1 MIVSSTMMIDILCG
15 YFNLTVLMTSVTLT
29 PTSTTFMAGQ
39 EINLTCKTSYC
50 NPPANITWYKS
61 STDIT
66 SQATVTRDTSDG
78 LVRTTSSLQ
87 TLVFKMDNGKQ
98 VYCTAS
104 NIPGSSVISTVLSLV
119 VLCTYTYLYM
129 KYNP

>member
-15 YFNLTVLMTSVTLT
+15 YFNLTVPMTSVTLT

-39 EINLTCKTSYC
+39 QINLTCITSYC

-66 SQATVTRDTSDG
+66 SQATVTIDTSDG
-78 LVRTTSSLQ
+78 LVSTTSSLQ

-104 NIPGSSVISTVLSLV
+104 NIPSSSVIFTVLSVV

-129 KYNP
+129 KYNT

>member
-15 YFNLTVLMTSVTLT
+15 YFNLTVPMTSVTLT

-66 SQATVTRDTSDG
+66 SQATVTIDTSDG

-87 TLVFKMDNGKQ
+87 TLVFKMDNRKQ

>member
-15 YFNLTVLMTSVTLT
+15 YFNLTVPMTSVTLT

-39 EINLTCKTSYC
+39 QINLTCITSYC

-66 SQATVTRDTSDG
+66 SQATVTIDTSDG
-78 LVRTTSSLQ
+78 LVSTTSSLQ
-87 TLVFKMDNGKQ
+87 TLVFKMDDGKQ

-104 NIPGSSVISTVLSLV
+104 NIPSSSVISTVLSVV

-129 KYNP
+129 KYNT

>member
-1 MIVSSTMMIDILCG
+1 MIVSSTMMIDLLCG
-15 YFNLTVLMTSVTLT
+15 YFNLTVPMTSVTLT

-39 EINLTCKTSYC
+39 QINLTCITSYC

-66 SQATVTRDTSDG
+66 SQATVTIDTSDG
-78 LVRTTSSLQ
+78 LVSTTSSLQ
-87 TLVFKMDNGKQ
+87 TLVFKMDDGKQ

-104 NIPGSSVISTVLSLV
+104 NIPSSSVISTVLSVV

-129 KYNP
+129 KYNT